1 MLNKVL
7 KYCHFIYFLAVL
19 SLEQIWFGKI
29 DVRFFFLVDS
39 YLLLRKKNQLK
50 IYIGGLK
57 NLFFA
62 LLVHVQK

>member
-29 DVRFFFLVDS
+29 DVRFFLVDS
-39 YLLLRKKNQLK
+39 YLLLRKKK
-50 IYIGGLK
+50 I
-57 NLFFA
+57 N
-62 LLVHVQK
+62 